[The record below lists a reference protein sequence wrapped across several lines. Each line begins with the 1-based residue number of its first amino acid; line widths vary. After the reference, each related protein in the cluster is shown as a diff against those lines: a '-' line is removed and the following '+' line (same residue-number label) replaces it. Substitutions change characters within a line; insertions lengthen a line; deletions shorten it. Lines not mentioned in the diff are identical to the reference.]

1 MWICIYIF
9 ILINPVFHVA
19 IVINHVLENP
29 HYHEFGI
36 LHSFFFLISRGHLHF
51 PHLFSLWALKW
62 DGPPTIPMSWWA
74 TLKVEQGAQSDAM
87 QLCFS
92 YLMRFLCFYMKF
104 CFLLFFN
111 FVSLVESHPD
121 SCNKLRFEAD
131 SLSLPRTCLFH
142 QTIKAMHGRQKQHW
156 ASLEFLI
163 ENQAR
168 DHHCAGFYVSHQI
181 YFWLLF

>member
-9 ILINPVFHVA
+9 ILVNPVFHVA

-29 HYHEFGI
+29 HHHEFGT
-36 LHSFFFLISRGHLHF
+36 SAFFSLSESKRLDIVFLFISRGHLYF

-121 SCNKLRFEAD
+121 SCNKLRFEA
-131 SLSLPRTCLFH
+131 
-142 QTIKAMHGRQKQHW
+142 
-156 ASLEFLI
+156 
-163 ENQAR
+163 
-168 DHHCAGFYVSHQI
+168 QI
-181 YFWLLF
+181 L